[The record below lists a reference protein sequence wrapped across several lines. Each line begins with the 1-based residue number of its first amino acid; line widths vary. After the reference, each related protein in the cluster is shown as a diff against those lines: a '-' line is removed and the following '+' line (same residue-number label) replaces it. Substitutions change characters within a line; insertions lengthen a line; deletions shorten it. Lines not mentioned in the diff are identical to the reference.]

1 MRTGKKILSAVMI
14 FCLAALL
21 SLPAFGAGFPVQK
34 LDAPDKLQFLFSYPN
49 EGSECIEAVYTVPD
63 DLCAVAS
70 MSVEEQQKYYS
81 GAFETCVQFD
91 WSVDSKDDFHY
102 DETWD
107 TIQADCPIQKI
118 SGSFAERSEVFWFTY
133 DEAVERCAP
142 GIVTKS
148 VPVPDED
155 SVVSV
160 HTFDFD
166 KHKLYVRARFF
177 VYDYSAKAVH
187 TSDWSEIADVGAS
200 REKDTPKVKGT
211 MDAPVLSKARMDT
224 QTQGV
229 FYYDISFPDSVRET
243 AYALKAVGTELNF
256 ESQIR
261 IGGGEW
267 QYWIVPDEL
276 FPYLVGTRQFSV
288 LPDDLN
294 SKIEYRCRLTGG
306 NPDDGTAVTSAW
318 SSIFTY
324 ENGEVQLLEND
335 DPFDEKAQADAQKQ
349 AEKEANKCAVCGI
362 CPLHPLGV
370 CMFIWIGILVAVALI
385 VLYNVRASK
394 KKKIRAAEIKA
405 REEASRNADSDKTAS
420 IFNTDAIQPAPEK
433 KEEDNHEL

>member
-1 MRTGKKILSAVMI
+1 M
-14 FCLAALL
+14 
-21 SLPAFGAGFPVQK
+21 
-34 LDAPDKLQFLFSYPN
+34 
-49 EGSECIEAVYTVPD
+49 
-63 DLCAVAS
+63 
-70 MSVEEQQKYYS
+70 
-81 GAFETCVQFD
+81 
-91 WSVDSKDDFHY
+91 
-102 DETWD
+102 
-107 TIQADCPIQKI
+107 
-118 SGSFAERSEVFWFTY
+118 
-133 DEAVERCAP
+133 
-142 GIVTKS
+142 TKS

-177 VYDYSAKAVH
+177 VYDYSAKTVH

-200 REKDTPKVKGT
+200 REKDAPKVKDT

-229 FYYDISFPDSVRET
+229 FYYDISFPDSVRQT

-324 ENGEVQLLEND
+324 ENGEVQLLNND

-362 CPLHPLGV
+362 CPIHPLGV

-405 REEASRNADSDKTAS
+405 RQEASRSTDSDKTAS
-420 IFNTDAIQPAPEK
+420 IFNTDAIQPIPEK